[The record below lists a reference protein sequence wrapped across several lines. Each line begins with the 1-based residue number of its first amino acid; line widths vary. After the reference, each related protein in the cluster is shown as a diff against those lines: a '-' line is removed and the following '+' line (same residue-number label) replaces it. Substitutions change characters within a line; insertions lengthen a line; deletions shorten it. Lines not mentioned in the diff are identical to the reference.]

1 MFLLVLACTVSAFV
15 IGGIPFGYLAGRVLL
30 GDDIRRH
37 GSGNIGATN
46 VWRVLGWKAGLTVLL
61 LDALKG
67 MLPVLAA
74 GEVLRRSG
82 LGDQSQLAPVM
93 AGLAAILGHMFPVWL
108 RLRGGKGVATA
119 LGAVLVVAPFHSAVS
134 LLVFAVAVAL
144 FRMVSLASVLAA
156 AGFLVFHFQKYG
168 VSSFSANRLPL
179 TVFAIIV
186 PLVII
191 WRHRTNLVRILN
203 GTESRIGGSKRP
215 SQEKSGP

>member
-1 MFLLVLACTVSAFV
+1 MFLLVLACTVAAFV
-15 IGGIPFGYLAGRVLL
+15 IGGIPFGFLAGRILL

-46 VWRVLGWKAGLTVLL
+46 VWRVLGWKAGLTVLW

-74 GEVLRRSG
+74 GELARRSG
-82 LGDQSQLAPVM
+82 MDDQSQFAPVM
-93 AGLAAILGHMFPVWL
+93 AGLAAILGHMYPVWL

-119 LGAVLVVAPFHSAVS
+119 LGAVLVVAPLHSAVS
-134 LLVFAVAVAL
+134 LAVFATAVGL
-144 FRMVSLASVLAA
+144 FRMVSLASILAA

-168 VSSFSANRLPL
+168 MSSFSVNRLPL
-179 TVFAIIV
+179 TVFAMIV
-186 PLVII
+186 PAVII

-215 SQEKSGP
+215 AQEDSRP

>member
-93 AGLAAILGHMFPVWL
+93 AGLAAILGHMYPVWL

-215 SQEKSGP
+215 PQEKSGP